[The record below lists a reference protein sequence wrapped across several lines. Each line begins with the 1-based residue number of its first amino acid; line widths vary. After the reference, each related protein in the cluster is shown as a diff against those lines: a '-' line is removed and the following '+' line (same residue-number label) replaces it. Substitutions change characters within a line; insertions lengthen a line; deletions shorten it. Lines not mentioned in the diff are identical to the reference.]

1 MGIQFMLVED
11 QKKMEIYNNGCL
23 LTDYPLL
30 SSEVNRLKQEG
41 VDDDIRE
48 HLVTQIC
55 GENFMHIINNAMNIM
70 KKKNTD
76 DSRDMLFEFPHE
88 N

>member
-1 MGIQFMLVED
+1 MGIQFMLVAD
-11 QKKMEIYNNGCL
+11 QKKMEIYNNGSL
-23 LTDYPLL
+23 LTDYPLR

-41 VDDDIRE
+41 VTDDIRK

-55 GENFMHIINNAMNIM
+55 GENFMQIIHNAINVGGGNNN
-70 KKKNTD
+70 D

>member
-11 QKKMEIYNNGCL
+11 QKKMEIYNNGSL
-23 LTDYPLL
+23 ITDYPLL
-30 SSEVNRLKQEG
+30 SSEVNHLKQEG
-41 VDDDIRE
+41 VTDDIRK
-48 HLVTQIC
+48 HLVAQIC
-55 GENFMHIINNAMNIM
+55 GENFMQIIHNAINVVGEKNN
-70 KKKNTD
+70 D

>member
-1 MGIQFMLVED
+1 MGIQFMFLED
-11 QKKMEIYNNGCL
+11 QKKMELYSNGSL

-30 SSEVNRLKQEG
+30 SSEVNRLKKEG
-41 VDDDIRE
+41 VTDDIRK

-55 GENFMHIINNAMNIM
+55 GGNFMHIINNAINIVE
-70 KKKNTD
+70 KNNND
-76 DSRDMLFEFPHE
+76 HSRDMLFDFPHE

>member
-11 QKKMEIYNNGCL
+11 QKKMEIYNNGSL
-23 LTDYPLL
+23 ITDYPLL
-30 SSEVNRLKQEG
+30 SSEVNHLKQEG
-41 VDDDIRE
+41 VTDDIRK
-48 HLVTQIC
+48 HLVAQIC
-55 GENFMHIINNAMNIM
+55 GKNFMQIIHNAINVVGKNNNA
-70 KKKNTD
+70 